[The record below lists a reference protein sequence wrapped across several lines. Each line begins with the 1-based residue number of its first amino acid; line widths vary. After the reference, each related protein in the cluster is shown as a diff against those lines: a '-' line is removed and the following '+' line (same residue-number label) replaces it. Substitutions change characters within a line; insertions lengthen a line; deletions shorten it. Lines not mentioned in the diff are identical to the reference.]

1 MKTLIAFIVVFG
13 LIVLVHEFGHFYV
26 AKKAGVRIREFA
38 IGMGPKL
45 FQTRKNGTTYTLRI
59 LPVGGYVRMAGRGE
73 DESDSLRPGMTVTV
87 VETDGLVTR
96 INQSDQV
103 ELVGGRPFIIDDA
116 DLVNDLYL
124 QGYWSD
130 NEEELVKLAV
140 DHDATM
146 IEADGTEV
154 LIAPADTQFQSAKL
168 WQRALINVAGPFNNF
183 VLTLVLFIGLA
194 FALPGV
200 TTTTI
205 KAVRPDSPAALAG
218 LKPGDTI
225 TAVNQQ
231 KVTSWQGLQG
241 KIQPVQNKRLVLT
254 YQRQHQSKKA
264 VVKPQAVEIQGNKV
278 GQIGIMPATTTALG
292 ARLKYAFQATG
303 QAALQIW
310 RAIVNLVQD
319 FSLNKLG
326 GPVAI
331 YKSTEQASDYGLLSI
346 VAFTAMLSINLG
358 MMNLLPI
365 PALDGG
371 KLVMNGI
378 EAITGHPVSEKI
390 EVALTVVGALVL
402 VVLMVLVTG
411 NDILRYFI
419 N

>member
-1 MKTLIAFIVVFG
+1 MKTLIAFIIIFG

-45 FQTRKNGTTYTLRI
+45 LQTRKNGTTYTLRI

-73 DESDSLRPGMTVTV
+73 DENESLRPGMTVTV
-87 VETDGLVTR
+87 VTQDGLVTR
-96 INQSDQV
+96 INQADQV
-103 ELVGGRPFIIDDA
+103 ELVGGRSFIIDAA
-116 DLVNDLYL
+116 DLVNDLFL
-124 QGYWSD
+124 QGYWAD
-130 NEEELVKLAV
+130 NEDDLVKLPV

-146 IEADGTEV
+146 IEPDGTEV
-154 LIAPADTQFQSAKL
+154 LIAPLDTQFQSAKL
-168 WQRALINVAGPFNNF
+168 WQRALINFAGPFNNF
-183 VLTLVLFIGLA
+183 LLTLILFIGLA

-205 KAVRPDSPAALAG
+205 KAVKPDSPAALAG
-218 LKPGDTI
+218 LRKGDTI

-231 KVTSWQGLQG
+231 KVGSWQALQS
-241 KIQPVQNKRLVLT
+241 KIQPAPNKRLVVT
-254 YQRQHQSKKA
+254 YQRSGHTDKA
-264 VVKPQAVEIQGNKV
+264 VVKPQTVKIQGTKV
-278 GQIGIMPATTTALG
+278 GQIGIMPATTKALG
-292 ARLKYAFQATG
+292 ARISYAFQATG

-331 YKSTEQASDYGLLSI
+331 YKSTEQASDYGLLSVI
-346 VAFTAMLSINLG
+346 AFTAMLSINLG

-378 EAITGHPVSEKI
+378 EALTGRPVSEKI
-390 EVALTVVGALVL
+390 ELGLTVAGALIL
-402 VVLMVLVTG
+402 VILMVLVTG